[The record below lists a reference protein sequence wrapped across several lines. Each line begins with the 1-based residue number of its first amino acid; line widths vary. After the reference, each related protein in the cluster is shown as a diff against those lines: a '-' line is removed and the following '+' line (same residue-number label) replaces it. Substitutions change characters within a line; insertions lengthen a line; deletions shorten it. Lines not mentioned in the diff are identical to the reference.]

1 MKIVVEV
8 MPKEG
13 ILDPQGQAVQ
23 HALHHLGYVDVQQVK
38 VGKRVVL
45 DIDTDDTEGA
55 LKKAQ
60 EMAEKL
66 LHNENVESFKV
77 LPFDGVLK

>member
-1 MKIVVEV
+1 MKVVVEV

-23 HALHHLGYVDVQQVK
+23 HALHHLGYTEVNLVK

-45 DIDTDDTEGA
+45 DIDADNLDNA
-55 LKKAQ
+55 MKQAH

-66 LHNENVESFKV
+66 LHNENVESFRV
-77 LPFDGVLK
+77 LPGDGAAK